1 MLGNCPLPEL
11 TLMLSPL
18 LGLQCGPGDPPKAI
32 CCSTDPLGHLGK
44 ITLKAGV
51 PPFSQL
57 APRMGSMGKWAPT
70 ARHRAAPGGGSP
82 PTCIPSPAGARCRAA
97 QAGRAGGAAEPES
110 GSRFN
115 RRGWG
120 ASIHSPLAFIC
131 VLVTCPPSSLP
142 TQAHTRLD
150 NGRSPAI
157 SAAE

>member
-1 MLGNCPLPEL
+1 
-11 TLMLSPL
+11 MLSPL
-18 LGLQCGPGDPPKAI
+18 LGLQCGPGDLPEAI
-32 CCSTDPLGHLGK
+32 CFGMDPLGHLGK
-44 ITLKAGV
+44 ITLEAGV
-51 PPFSQL
+51 PTFPRL
-57 APRMGSMGKWAPT
+57 APRMGSVGKWAPT
-70 ARHRAAPGGGSP
+70 PRHRGGSP

-97 QAGRAGGAAEPES
+97 QAGRAGGAAEPERGS
-110 GSRFN
+110 GFN

-157 SAAE
+157 SGAE